1 MARPVAFHF
10 CALFCIR
17 FSLLCPFLSLQLLRL
32 PLSTPFRVLYSYAQV
47 LTRPPLTR
55 VPSPSL
61 SLSCFC
67 PLRPFARVCV
77 WLSFGSLKMGVQLHL
92 PIFLPLL
99 LATTCPTKY
108 VVNKSITSFALLV
121 FQLWFG
127 FSGVLGGN
135 QWEILGA
142 YGLGFLLCAFAASR
156 LFGNLPTIFLY
167 DVIMFVGVVFCQ
179 FACSIVLPWLLKE
192 HKWRLYRKV
201 GTDMHLRS
209 MYWRYLVLLCLL
221 KSLLLLAII
230 NGTSSGLNIQDK
242 TGTIAL
248 DVMHWVTTLAFV
260 VLGGLSFRFEW
271 RAPLFIALFLGLYA
285 PAYVIYWFYEIISTK
300 QADSDVYVKRALAIS
315 FLTTGTL
322 TLIIQ
327 PIAMLLLALQY
338 RLFDTGFTTIF
349 DEQYTTI
356 ASTITPSQ
364 TLYVPPPGI
373 EFLYVFVLHHDM
385 FATDE
390 AREKPFKRH

>member
-1 MARPVAFHF
+1 MESAVILMERVRKPQLGRFAQGNFPLRFLSSAPVFACLDRGFPPSRAPFCHVLTLLILFPPHYAPKIRLFLRLLPSRLRPLHF
-10 CALFCIR
+10 CILPSSIL
-17 FSLLCPFLSLQLLRL
+17 SLLPSS
-32 PLSTPFRVLYSYAQV
+32 PLFWW
-47 LTRPPLTR
+47 PPPTAA
-55 VPSPSL
+55 S
-61 SLSCFC
+61 
-67 PLRPFARVCV
+67 
-77 WLSFGSLKMGVQLHL
+77 
-92 PIFLPLL
+92 
-99 LATTCPTKY
+99 TCPAKY
-108 VVNKSITSFALLV
+108 VVNKTITSFALLV

-135 QWEILGA
+135 QWEILSA
-142 YGLGFLLCAFAASR
+142 FGLGFLLCAFAASR
-156 LFGNLPTIFLY
+156 LFGNLPTIMLY

-201 GTDMHLRS
+201 GTDIHLRS
-209 MYWRYLVLLCLL
+209 MYFRYLVLLCLL

-248 DVMHWVTTLAFV
+248 DVMHWVTTLTFV

-271 RAPLFIALFLGLYA
+271 RAALFIALFLGLYA

-300 QADSDVYVKRALAIS
+300 QVDSTIYVKRALAIS
-315 FLTTGTL
+315 FLTTGAL

-327 PIAMLLLALQY
+327 PISMILLSLQY
-338 RLFDTGFTTIF
+338 RLFDTGFKTIF

-356 ASTITPSQ
+356 ASTITPAQ
-364 TLYVPPPGI
+364 TLYVYVPNAF
-373 EFLYVFVLHHDM
+373 FL
-385 FATDE
+385 ATQLL
-390 AREKPFKRH
+390 FS